1 MRKNIQYNKMMVC
14 ISAIAVLAIM
24 ALIFVYS
31 SHGGTKSNN
40 VSGSVTVK
48 VIHAFKAEYD
58 ELPAQE
64 QKVVFDNWNY
74 YIRRV
79 AHFCEYAALSFWMY
93 VHIVAAR
100 GSKALK
106 DEAKA
111 ARKAGRDCSAAAARG
126 SKARKN
132 YDWLLGVLVA
142 FLYACSDELHQY
154 FIPGRSGVFKDAL
167 WDSVGALFGAW
178 IAVMV
183 VKAIRKRILSKGESH
198 D

>member
-31 SHGGTKSNN
+31 SQGGTKSNN

-48 VIHAFKAEYD
+48 VIHAFRAEYD

-100 GSKALK
+100 KASR
-106 DEAKA
+106 DCGTA
-111 ARKAGRDCSAAAARG
+111 AGQAGRDCGSAENFAAG
-126 SKARKN
+126 KN

-183 VKAIRKRILSKGESH
+183 VRAIRKRIVLRQT